1 MPIVACE
8 HEFAEKINIM
18 MVMVV
23 MIVMMVMIVMI
34 VMIACEH
41 ELAAEMIVV
50 MNKS

>member
-34 VMIACEH
+34 ACEH